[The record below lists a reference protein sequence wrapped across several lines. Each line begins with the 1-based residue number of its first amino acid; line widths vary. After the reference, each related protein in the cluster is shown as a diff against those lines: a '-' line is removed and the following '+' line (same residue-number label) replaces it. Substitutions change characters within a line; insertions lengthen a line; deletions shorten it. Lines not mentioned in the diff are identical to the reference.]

1 MTQTEQELEIQQAAD
16 ACLAACKNSKV
27 GDVMQHIH
35 HEQWLEVL
43 TEPIDNRIAF
53 ILANKTPSQQAERLR
68 RLRPFNWKKADADRK
83 KAYADVEKAYADWK
97 KAEADR
103 KKAYSDRKKAEA
115 DWEKADA
122 DRKKAYADWDKA
134 CVAPAMLSIHAQVC
148 GCPWDKTHDIFG
160 GVR

>member
-68 RLRPFNWKKADADRK
+68 RLRPFNWDKADADWEKAYADRKKADADL
-83 KAYADVEKAYADWK
+83 
-97 KAEADR
+97 
-103 KKAYSDRKKAEA
+103 KKAEA
-115 DWEKADA
+115 DWKKADA

-160 GVR
+160 GVK